1 MDNEITLHL
10 SPVVTLTDEYNSLGH
25 KINSSDAELC
35 TLVDSL
41 SVFVYVCVCVCVR
54 VCVYVC
60 VCMYMCECVYE
71 CVCVCV

>member
-41 SVFVYVCVCVCVR
+41 YVFVYVCVCVCV
-54 VCVYVC
+54 CACVC
-60 VCMYMCECVYE
+60 VCMCVY
-71 CVCVCV
+71 VYV

>member
-10 SPVVTLTDEYNSLGH
+10 SPVVMSTDEYSSLGH

-41 SVFVYVCVCVCVR
+41 SSVLCLCLGVCVCV
-54 VCVYVC
+54 VCGVSVW
-60 VCMYMCECVYE
+60 CECV
-71 CVCVCV
+71 